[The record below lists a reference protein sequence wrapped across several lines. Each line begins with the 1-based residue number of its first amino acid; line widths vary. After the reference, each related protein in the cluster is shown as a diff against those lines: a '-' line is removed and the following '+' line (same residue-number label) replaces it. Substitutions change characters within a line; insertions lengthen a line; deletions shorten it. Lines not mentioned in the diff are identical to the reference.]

1 MEIPAVPNTARII
14 DYWLGGSHHFEIDV
28 ESARVFEQVY
38 PDSPQVFQTLR
49 GYIGRVSRYIESQG
63 INQFVVFGS
72 GLPTCGN
79 VHEAVP
85 EALVLY
91 TDIDRANIELGRRIL
106 ANNSKTDYTFCDV
119 TRLETLDRSVMV
131 NVLGTV
137 QRLGIVLIGVCA
149 FIPDEI
155 LTVVLEKLYDWSP
168 AGSMLAL
175 DFDGE
180 AAAEYPQLLQL
191 MDSLNAHLY
200 LRNPSTIEPLL
211 GRWQLTKPG
220 ILPVSLWQ
228 DEVGAQTVE
237 ASESVF
243 MYGCVV
249 YK

>member
-28 ESARVFEQVY
+28 ESARVFEEVY

-85 EALVLY
+85 SALVLY
-91 TDIDRANIELGRRIL
+91 TDIDRANIELGCRIL

-119 TRLETLDRSVMV
+119 TKLETLDRAVMV

-155 LTVVLEKLYDWSP
+155 LCDLKKI
-168 AGSMLAL
+168 L
-175 DFDGE
+175 DR
-180 AAAEYPQLLQL
+180 L
-191 MDSLNAHLY
+191 
-200 LRNPSTIEPLL
+200 STFTFQKCMSNFTFQKRPTNNI
-211 GRWQLTKPG
+211 K
-220 ILPVSLWQ
+220 
-228 DEVGAQTVE
+228 
-237 ASESVF
+237 ES
-243 MYGCVV
+243 
-249 YK
+249 